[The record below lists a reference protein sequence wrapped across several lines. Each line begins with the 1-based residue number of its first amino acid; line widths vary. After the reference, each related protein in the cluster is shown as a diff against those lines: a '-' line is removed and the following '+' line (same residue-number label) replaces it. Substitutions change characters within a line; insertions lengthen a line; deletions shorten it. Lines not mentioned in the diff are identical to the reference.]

1 MKVLTRQSLLAVAA
15 LSASLSCTASLPVIP
30 SGVRDLLSPFFS
42 SLACPPR
49 RPAALPSTTYFD
61 FRNNLWMNLHHTLFR
76 EMVVGK
82 MDEQTKEKIGIVP
95 LSDVGVSE
103 QEKQIWSGAVH
114 FYAITFAKS
123 RLLFDEM
130 VPINNLL
137 GQQKDPQKLSS
148 SGLSEDLVK
157 YLESAAPIYRNHWWP
172 DHQKANEQFI
182 AEMRPKAAEFGP
194 VVIPRLERLFGMN
207 WPSQPLQ
214 VDITYYVAEVGSAYT
229 TEHPAHSTIASSRE
243 DNHGLP
249 GVETIFHEGAHTL
262 TDNLDSA
269 LVAECQ
275 RQKKDCKDLWHAV
288 QFYTV
293 GIVVKEALAAHG
305 NPGYVPYADK
315 FGLYERGD
323 WPKFRPALER
333 DWQPYL
339 DGKSSFDQ
347 AVANLV
353 RDISVK

>member
-1 MKVLTRQSLLAVAA
+1 MRITSRFLLTVVLFPG
-15 LSASLSCTASLPVIP
+15 SLSCPAQAASP
-30 SGVRDLLSPFFS
+30 SP
-42 SLACPPR
+42 
-49 RPAALPSTTYFD
+49 TYFD
-61 FRNNLWMNLHHTLFR
+61 FRNNFWMNLHHTLFR

-82 MDEQTKEKIGIVP
+82 MDELTKKNIGIVP
-95 LSDVGVSE
+95 LSGADLSE
-103 QEKQIWSGAVH
+103 QEKQVWSAAVH
-114 FYAITFAKS
+114 FYAVTFAKS

-137 GQQKDPQKLSS
+137 GQQKDPQKLSP

-182 AEMRPKAAEFGP
+182 AGMRPKVGDFAP
-194 VVIPRLERLFGMN
+194 VVIPQLEHFFGMN
-207 WPSQPLQ
+207 WQSPPLQ
-214 VDITYYVAEVGSAYT
+214 VDVAYYVAEVGSAYT
-229 TEHPAHSTIASSRE
+229 TENPGHTTIASSRE
-243 DNHGLP
+243 DNHGLA
-249 GVETIFHEGAHTL
+249 GLETMFHEGAHTL
-262 TDNLDSA
+262 TGRLESALDSQ
-269 LVAECQ
+269 CQ
-275 RQKKDCKDLWHAV
+275 RQNKSCEDLWHAV

-293 GIVVKEALAAHG
+293 GVVVKEALAAHG
-305 NPGYVPYADK
+305 TPGYVPYAYK

-323 WPKFRPALER
+323 WPEFRPALER

-353 RDISVK
+353 RDISAKKAPPSAPN